1 MSSRSRLAALA
12 FLGAL
17 SLIASPSLACERH
30 QNHQASVVQAEPVTP
45 PPAARPVSEPTL
57 ISPSAA
63 AMSASEALGMEPAAM
78 RCRMRKQE
86 QALTQ

>member
-1 MSSRSRLAALA
+1 MSTPSGLATVAL
-12 FLGAL
+12 LSAL
-17 SLIASPSLACERH
+17 SLIASPSVACERH

-45 PPAARPVSEPTL
+45 PPVRPASEPTL